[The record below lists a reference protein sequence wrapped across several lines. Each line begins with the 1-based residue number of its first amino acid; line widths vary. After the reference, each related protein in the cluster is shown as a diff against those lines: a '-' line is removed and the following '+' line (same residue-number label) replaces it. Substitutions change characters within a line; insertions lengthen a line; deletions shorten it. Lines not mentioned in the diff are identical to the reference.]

1 MLKIRSFLVV
11 FSATL
16 AVAGCPLPSTAPM
29 WFSPEASVLTLAG
42 NGKAGYVDGHG
53 DKALFSEN
61 LSLAVSASGDLYV
74 ADSGNHRIRKLS
86 PDGLVTTL
94 AGSGE
99 IGDRDGA
106 GTAAEFSA
114 LGRIAI
120 APSGDLYVEDGF
132 SIRKVTSDGVVTT
145 LVASGGLGV
154 VGGHDE
160 NPAAQFVGSPVGV
173 DPNGNVIVMATSAI
187 GGASQRL
194 LKVSPSGAITVWR
207 DFPPS
212 DRKGNGVKGAAVA
225 ADGAVYLAKVSPSFL
240 WFQQQSTI
248 VRITPSG
255 GEEVIAGGGQ
265 GFTDGNGSGAQFS
278 WGLGDIAADPGG
290 NIYVADYGNHRI
302 RRVSPTGEVRT
313 IAGSG
318 DYRRSDG
325 NVRESGILLIH
336 DVAADHGGNVYC
348 SEFSTIRKV
357 STN

>member
-1 MLKIRSFLVV
+1 MLKTRLFLAV

-29 WFSPEASVLTLAG
+29 WLSPEASVLTLAG
-42 NGKAGYVDGHG
+42 NGKAGSVDGHG
-53 DKALFSEN
+53 DKAQFSEN

-74 ADSGNHRIRKLS
+74 ADSGNHRIRKVG
-86 PDGLVTTL
+86 PDGTVTTV
-94 AGSGE
+94 AGSGA

-120 APSGDLYVEDGF
+120 APSGELYVEDGF
-132 SIRKVTSDGVVTT
+132 SIRKVTSDGIVSTF
-145 LVASGGLGV
+145 VASGGLGI
-154 VGGHDE
+154 VGGHNG
-160 NPAAQFVGSPVGV
+160 NPAAQFMGSPVGV
-173 DPNGNVIVMATSAI
+173 DPNGNVVVMATSAI
-187 GGASQRL
+187 GGASRRL
-194 LKVSPSGAITVWR
+194 LKVSSNGAITVWR
-207 DFPPS
+207 DLPPS

-225 ADGAVYLAKVSPSFL
+225 HDGAVYLAKVSPSFL
-240 WFQQQSTI
+240 WLQQSTI

-265 GFTDGNGSGAQFS
+265 GFVDGNGSGAQFS
-278 WGLGDIAADPGG
+278 WGLGDIATDPSG
-290 NIYVADYGNHRI
+290 NIYVADFGNLRI

-313 IAGSG
+313 VAGSG
-318 DYRRSDG
+318 DYQRVDG
-325 NVRESGILLIH
+325 NVRDAGISFMQ
-336 DVAADHGGNVYC
+336 DVAADGRGNVYF